1 MNEHRNISSLVET
14 TSIVH
19 KPNAQKKTTAAIG
32 QPHSVVQLCSTS
44 SVSWLQRRHMD
55 EHIFTAPN
63 ANVEFPAQL
72 PSMPLGG
79 FPCTFSP
86 MSIKASHML
95 SHASMALME
104 SLPEGHGVY
113 QPVLQY
119 EERDISAAFGEE
131 VKIIE
136 VEVIKYIEQPRPE
149 VKEMC
154 IQTDKPVPTT
164 PPSTSIPIPPSSH
177 ADTLTSSIPLIP
189 TSPMGLFRVSSMGG
203 KFQFVPIRLPPPS
216 SPMSGGTPWD
226 STATFCVI
234 QPLPS
239 QSQSNRRQSIKLSI
253 TDEAVHRQRMTLAV
267 PSVVEKTHSP
277 MMVLLPPLHLPPPS
291 FILERRGATM
301 SSASDVLPCPSSPP
315 PLELIQHATTPIGA
329 MLSVHPRGTYG
340 PRQHRSSMPLLSN
353 LCQPPSTHSFQSAA
367 NAAAHAQN
375 SQAPSGLPSWS
386 VQEHEHRKLSSTS
399 LASDRSALSLQSSM
413 SSDHS
418 VFMNCH
424 TTPNATGKA
433 IEQPIHA
440 ITQIMIGEWL
450 YKYTCHTICKGYREK
465 WHQQFFWVHPYT
477 KNLYWSSADPG
488 SNNALGSS
496 SKCGK

>member
-1 MNEHRNISSLVET
+1 
-14 TSIVH
+14 
-19 KPNAQKKTTAAIG
+19 
-32 QPHSVVQLCSTS
+32 
-44 SVSWLQRRHMD
+44 MD
-55 EHIFTAPN
+55 KHIFPAPN

-72 PSMPLGG
+72 PLMPLGG
-79 FPCTFSP
+79 FPCTLSP
-86 MSIKASHML
+86 TSIKASCML
-95 SHASMALME
+95 SRAGMASME

-119 EERDISAAFGEE
+119 EERGISTAFGEE

-154 IQTDKPVPTT
+154 IQTDEPVPTT
-164 PPSTSIPIPPSSH
+164 PPSTSIPIPPSGQ
-177 ADTLTSSIPLIP
+177 ADTSTSSIPLVP

-203 KFQFVPIRLPPPS
+203 KFQFIPASSPPPS
-216 SPMSGGTPWD
+216 SPMSGGTPRD
-226 STATFCVI
+226 SMATFRVI
-234 QPLPS
+234 RPLPS
-239 QSQSNRRQSIKLSI
+239 QSQSNCRQFIESSI
-253 TDEAVHRQRMTLAV
+253 TDEAERCQCTTLAV
-267 PSVVEKTHSP
+267 PSIVDKTRSP
-277 MMVLLPPLHLPPPS
+277 MMVLPPPPHLPPPS
-291 FILERRGATM
+291 FIPERRGATM
-301 SSASDVLPCPSSPP
+301 SSALDVPPHPSLPP
-315 PLELIQHATTPIGA
+315 PLELIHHATTPIGA

-340 PRQHRSSMPLLSN
+340 PRQHGSSMPPLSN
-353 LCQPPSTHSFQSAA
+353 LHQPPSTHSFQSAA

-375 SQAPSGLPSWS
+375 SQVPSGLPS
-386 VQEHEHRKLSSTS
+386 
-399 LASDRSALSLQSSM
+399 SDRSALSPQSSM

-418 VFMNCH
+418 IFMNCH

-450 YKYTCHTICKGYREK
+450 YKYTRHTIHKGYREK

-488 SNNALGSS
+488 SNNASGSN